1 MKKRLEGKVAL
12 ITGGALGIGLKTA
25 ERFAEEGASVAI
37 ADLLVEEGQRA
48 AEALGADA
56 VFINLDVT
64 DEAGWQTAIQTI
76 KAKYGRLDVLVNNA
90 GISPFGTIQDT
101 PYDLWKKVMAVNADS
116 VFLGC
121 KSAIGLMRKTG
132 GGAIINLSSMV
143 GIRSDANLAAYS
155 ASKGAVRLLTKS
167 VALHAA
173 PYKIRCNS
181 VHPGGVQTRM
191 LDDFLG
197 VLPDKDAAM
206 KMVTQQVPLGRVG
219 QPEDVANAIVYLA
232 SDEAS
237 WVTGIEFCVDGGSL
251 LL

>member
-1 MKKRLEGKVAL
+1 MKKRLEGKVAF

-25 ERFAEEGASVAI
+25 ERFVEEGAFVAI
-37 ADLLVEEGQRA
+37 ADILTEQGRRA
-48 AEALGADA
+48 AEALGGEAA
-56 VFINLDVT
+56 FIDLDVT
-64 DEAGWQTAIQTI
+64 DEAGWQAAIQALR
-76 KAKYGRLDVLVNNA
+76 AKYGRLDVLVNNA

-101 PYDLWKKVMAVNADS
+101 TYELWKKVMAVNADS

-132 GGAIINLSSMV
+132 GAIINLSSMM

-167 VALHAA
+167 VALHGA

-197 VLPDKDAAM
+197 VMPDKDAAM
-206 KMVTQQVPLGRVG
+206 KMVTQQVPLARVG

-237 WVTGIEFCVDGGSL
+237 WVTGIELCVDGGSL

>member
-1 MKKRLEGKVAL
+1 MTKRLEGKVAL

-25 ERFAEEGASVAI
+25 ERFAEEGAAVAI
-37 ADLLVEEGQRA
+37 ADILVEQGRQA
-48 AEALGADA
+48 AEALGGDA
-56 VFINLDVT
+56 TFIELDVT
-64 DEAGWQTAIQTI
+64 NEAGWQAAIQTL
-76 KAKYGRLDVLVNNA
+76 KAKHGRLDVLVNNA

-101 PYDLWKKVMAVNADS
+101 TYELWKKVMAVNADS

-121 KSAIGLMRKTG
+121 KSAMGLMRKT
-132 GGAIINLSSMV
+132 GGAIINLSSMM

-167 VALHAA
+167 VALHGA

-219 QPEDVANAIVYLA
+219 QPEDIANAILYLA

-237 WVTGIEFCVDGGSL
+237 WVTGIELCVDGGSL

>member
-1 MKKRLEGKVAL
+1 MTKRLEGKVAL

-25 ERFAEEGASVAI
+25 ERFAEEGAAVAI
-37 ADLLVEEGQRA
+37 ADILVEQGRQA
-48 AEALGADA
+48 AEALGGDA
-56 VFINLDVT
+56 TFIELDVT
-64 DEAGWQTAIQTI
+64 NEAGWQAAIQTL
-76 KAKYGRLDVLVNNA
+76 KAKHGRLDVLVNNA

-101 PYDLWKKVMAVNADS
+101 TYELWKKVMAVNADS

-132 GGAIINLSSMV
+132 GAIVNLSSMM

-167 VALHAA
+167 VALHGA

-219 QPEDVANAIVYLA
+219 QPEDIANAILYLA
-232 SDEAS
+232 SDEAY
-237 WVTGIEFCVDGGSL
+237 WVTGIELCVDGGSL

>member
-1 MKKRLEGKVAL
+1 MTKRLEGKVAL

-25 ERFAEEGASVAI
+25 ERFAEEGAAVAI
-37 ADLLVEEGQRA
+37 ADILVEQGRQA
-48 AEALGADA
+48 AEALGGDA
-56 VFINLDVT
+56 TFIELDVT
-64 DEAGWQTAIQTI
+64 NEAGWQAAIQTL
-76 KAKYGRLDVLVNNA
+76 KAKHGRLDVLVNNA

-101 PYDLWKKVMAVNADS
+101 TYELWKKVMAVNADS

-132 GGAIINLSSMV
+132 GAIVNLSSMM

-167 VALHAA
+167 VALHGA

-219 QPEDVANAIVYLA
+219 QPEDIANAILYLA

-237 WVTGIEFCVDGGSL
+237 WVTGIELCVDGGSL

>member
-1 MKKRLEGKVAL
+1 MTKRLEGKVAL

-25 ERFAEEGASVAI
+25 ERFAEEGAAVAI
-37 ADLLVEEGQRA
+37 ADILVEQGRQA
-48 AEALGADA
+48 AEALGGDA
-56 VFINLDVT
+56 TFIELDVT
-64 DEAGWQTAIQTI
+64 NEAGWQAAIQTL
-76 KAKYGRLDVLVNNA
+76 KAKHGRLDVLVNNA

-101 PYDLWKKVMAVNADS
+101 TYELWKKVMAVNADS

-121 KSAIGLMRKTG
+121 KSATGLMRKT
-132 GGAIINLSSMV
+132 GGAIINLSSMM

-167 VALHAA
+167 VALHGA

-219 QPEDVANAIVYLA
+219 QPEDIANAILYLA

-237 WVTGIEFCVDGGSL
+237 WVTGIELCVDGGSL